1 MRKVSQN
8 VIPLNTQKQD
18 KKIIESSTF
27 TGFTL
32 EIRLF
37 VLFVLVAILL
47 TYVLEQDTL
56 PKVLLVWVK
65 AKHKLFHY

>member
-47 TYVLEQDTL
+47 TYV
-56 PKVLLVWVK
+56 
-65 AKHKLFHY
+65 